1 MPRNQTSHPKTK
13 RLFDS
18 DLLDRESGIESPPW
32 QEFPET
38 PTSIMPEPHPAV
50 CGSLLTEATIGNP
63 SSINSRPPRLEQ
75 LRLLLPTQAW
85 CGPGRGK
92 PGPFATATSWGTA
105 SIYPPIPENHGI
117 TLASMRRAELG
128 GFLFIQRTQMWPM
141 FAHWGAPRVRNKSAV
156 STAQPTG
163 DSTGSECSSPM
174 RTQDAPA

>member
-1 MPRNQTSHPKTK
+1 MCIPQFCLKIGILALGVCTVRLAYAKEPNVAPQDQETFRFRFVGPRVGNRIASVAGVPG
-13 RLFDS
+13 D
-18 DLLDRESGIESPPW
+18 
-32 QEFPET
+32 

-85 CGPGRGK
+85 CGPGRGN

-141 FAHWGAPRVRNKSAV
+141 FAHWGAPRVRNKSA
-156 STAQPTG
+156 
-163 DSTGSECSSPM
+163 
-174 RTQDAPA
+174 